1 MEKKPLQ
8 SKPQRLLKNE
18 GWTPYVRYQKE
29 TDTWITKAIK
39 EERGDSEEM
48 EETMDQTASKIR
60 ILMDRKQL
68 DIMARLVAYLYHDKK
83 DDYTEIASDLRI
95 EHIYKDLRSID
106 EWLDIQYKQLERQ
119 EKSDKR
125 INQLDK
131 EIIDE
136 QSEQKKG
143 KYI

>member
-8 SKPQRLLKNE
+8 CKPQRLLKNE

-119 EKSDKR
+119 EKRDKR